1 MKKYMLP
8 LLVSFII
15 LLCGNFLYSQKY
27 TCISNIYLSGHRTTK
42 DHIIL
47 RELPFKQGDSIEVQN
62 LDKILTL
69 AKNNLI
75 NLSLFNFVYVDAVPN
90 PTITKNTDIKITT
103 EERWFVWPL
112 FSLVFEERNL
122 SSWLKKGD
130 LGRISVEGGIN
141 AYNIWGLNHQIV
153 LSYKFGFRSGFKFEY
168 NNIALGPKG
177 RHIIG
182 LGLYFQNLGTENYST
197 RDNKP
202 LYQKTF
208 ENILQKTE
216 ARIKYS
222 YRPTL
227 RKTHLISL
235 KFEKYKISDTLLLY
249 NPDYW
254 GNNDT
259 VRTGLWFAYSY
270 TNDQR
275 DNHQFPLKGYI
286 YSGEAKGYR
295 SFNSGINYAL
305 FTGRAQY
312 FIPLHKRWYVA
323 TALTAGISARNVNGY
338 IFDRAIGYE
347 HATMRGYEF
356 YVIDG
361 QHYMVFNPT
370 LRYQILPT
378 KIINLHLFPFMK
390 KFNKM
395 HLTIY
400 GKAFFDSGYTY
411 NSNPHPSNTLAN
423 KYLYSG
429 GFGIDLVT
437 YYDINLSFDYSF
449 NQLGKN
455 GFFFSIKS
463 LIF

>member
-1 MKKYMLP
+1 
-8 LLVSFII
+8 
-15 LLCGNFLYSQKY
+15 
-27 TCISNIYLSGHRTTK
+27 
-42 DHIIL
+42 
-47 RELPFKQGDSIEVQN
+47 
-62 LDKILTL
+62 
-69 AKNNLI
+69 
-75 NLSLFNFVYVDAVPN
+75 
-90 PTITKNTDIKITT
+90 
-103 EERWFVWPL
+103 
-112 FSLVFEERNL
+112 
-122 SSWLKKGD
+122 
-130 LGRISVEGGIN
+130 
-141 AYNIWGLNHQIV
+141 
-153 LSYKFGFRSGFKFEY
+153 
-168 NNIALGPKG
+168 
-177 RHIIG
+177 
-182 LGLYFQNLGTENYST
+182 
-197 RDNKP
+197 
-202 LYQKTF
+202 
-208 ENILQKTE
+208 
-216 ARIKYS
+216 
-222 YRPTL
+222 
-227 RKTHLISL
+227 
-235 KFEKYKISDTLLLY
+235 LY